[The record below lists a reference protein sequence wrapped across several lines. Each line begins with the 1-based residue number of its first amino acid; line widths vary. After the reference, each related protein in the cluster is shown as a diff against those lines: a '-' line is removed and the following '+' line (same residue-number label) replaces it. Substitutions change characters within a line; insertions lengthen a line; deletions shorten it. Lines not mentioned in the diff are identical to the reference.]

1 MSSNWKYLNISLT
14 NFSISFA
21 NGWETSVF
29 INPKV
34 QFFIA
39 HKAPSWM
46 HHNWAPSLEIS
57 VGSLNFSST
66 ILLMVCFCFLDV
78 VVLHTSRYAWIDL
91 VACRPIGWLWAV
103 NFFLS
108 AGHWHSSVAEK
119 DWAQLLFPD
128 LPLSLLSSDLKW
140 QTISLV
146 TTLNQMR
153 SVKAP
158 QEIWKSWWF

>member
-1 MSSNWKYLNISLT
+1 MSCFWYLAGLLLGTGCQWNFQQEKVALTCINSLKHIEDCHLIEKYLNISLT

-29 INPKV
+29 TNPKV

-66 ILLMVCFCFLDV
+66 ILLMVYFCFLHV

-103 NFFLS
+103 SFF
-108 AGHWHSSVAEK
+108 
-119 DWAQLLFPD
+119 
-128 LPLSLLSSDLKW
+128 
-140 QTISLV
+140 
-146 TTLNQMR
+146 
-153 SVKAP
+153 
-158 QEIWKSWWF
+158 